1 MLLTSDFSPTL
12 FFSFELWALCLCFYR
27 KLLFWNALQQL
38 CFSKPGKLNPDIQR
52 FWQKQPT
59 CTYSARTICEILS
72 FWSMWRIKAN
82 STFWITKIMIH
93 HHKRIIFFAISWPSG
108 THPDLIS
115 LIMKNTLLAGTVQCP
130 SCTLLPPVSRLS
142 ISLLVTSLLY
152 IIRVTGSN
160 MITYQ
165 QVSVVDCNH

>member
-115 LIMKNTLLAGTVQCP
+115 LIMKKTLLAGTVP
-130 SCTLLPPVSRLS
+130 RVLVY
-142 ISLLVTSLLY
+142 LVTSSFTAEYKL
-152 IIRVTGSN
+152 ICN
-160 MITYQ
+160 
-165 QVSVVDCNH
+165 VSAINNQSHWVKHDNLSAGFCSWL